1 MPPSSVLSEAA
12 GGPASA
18 GGVAASAGWRAE
30 LSLEFACRGGRTVL
44 ASREHRGPLVVQRPL
59 YEEGDAVCQVVVVHP
74 PGGIA
79 GGDRLVLHA
88 RAGEGARAL
97 LTMPGAAKWYRSA
110 GPWATQ
116 AVELQVAPGAVL
128 EWLPQETI
136 VFRGARAQLRSR
148 IELAGDALFAG
159 GEVVCFGRTA
169 AGERFGAGHFGQV
182 TEVLREGRLLFGEH
196 AQIEGGSAVLDSKA
210 GLAGRP
216 VSATMVV
223 AGRDPGRELL
233 ARLRLV
239 EPAPG
244 CLGGVSTLPGVT
256 GARFLGHSAEA
267 ARGYFVALWQL
278 ARPAM
283 LGREAVPPRI
293 WRC

>member
-1 MPPSSVLSEAA
+1 MPPSSVLDEAA
-12 GGPASA
+12 GERASA
-18 GGVAASAGWRAE
+18 GGAGAPAGWRAE

-59 YEEGDAVCQVVVVHP
+59 YEEGEAVCQVVVVHP

-79 GGDRLVLHA
+79 GGDRLALRA

-116 AVELQVAPGAVL
+116 NAELQVAPGAVL

-136 VFRGARAQLRSR
+136 VFRGARAQLHAR
-148 IELAGDALFAG
+148 IELTGDALFAG
-159 GEVVCFGRTA
+159 WEVVCFGRTA
-169 AGERFGAGHFGQV
+169 AGERFGAGHFGQA
-182 TEVLREGRLLFGEH
+182 TEVVHEGRMLFGEY

-210 GLAGRP
+210 GLAGHP

-223 AGRDPGRELL
+223 AGRDAGRALL
-233 ARLRLV
+233 AQLRLV

-256 GARFLGHSAEA
+256 VARFLGHSAEA
-267 ARGYFVALWQL
+267 ARAYFVALWKL
-278 ARPAM
+278 ARPAL